1 MKLLNISYMLN
12 STIELIIGFF
22 ALLII
27 TKVLGK
33 TQINQITPFEFISSL
48 VLGEL
53 VGNAVYDKD
62 INTVYIL
69 YAVFLWAL
77 LLYIIEMLTEKFK
90 GTRSFFEG
98 KPSILIRNG
107 QIDFNE
113 LKKEKIDINELQSLL
128 RSKDTFSIREIQYAI
143 LESNGSISILKKS
156 KYNNP
161 TNEDLKL
168 QEKPVYLP
176 ITFIL
181 DGEILWDNIKACGFD
196 EKWLKKQLHE
206 NKINKIKEVIYAEW
220 KKDEGLHIIQKNDNS
235 E

>member
-1 MKLLNISYMLN
+1 MDLSNIFNL
-12 STIELIIGFF
+12 TVELIIGFF

-27 TKVLGK
+27 TKILGK

-62 INTVYIL
+62 INAFYIL

-77 LLYIIEMLTEKFK
+77 LLYIIEVLTQKFK

-113 LKKEKIDINELQSLL
+113 LKKEKLDINELQSLL
-128 RSKDTFSIREIQYAI
+128 RSKDIFSIREIQYAI
-143 LESNGSISILKKS
+143 LETNGSISVLKKS
-156 KYNNP
+156 KYDNP
-161 TNEDLKL
+161 TNEDLNL
-168 QEKPVYLP
+168 PEKPIYLP
-176 ITFIL
+176 VTVIL
-181 DGEILWDNIKACGFD
+181 DGEILWDNVQACGFN
-196 EKWLKKQLHE
+196 EKWLENQLYT
-206 NKINKIKEVIYAEW
+206 NKISKIKEVFYAEW
-220 KKDEGLHIIQKNDNS
+220 KKDEGLHIVQKKKDKDF
-235 E
+235 

>member
-1 MKLLNISYMLN
+1 MSYISNL
-12 STIELIIGFF
+12 TIELIIGFF

-62 INTVYIL
+62 INTFYIL
-69 YAVFLWAL
+69 YAVCLWAL

-128 RSKDTFSIREIQYAI
+128 RSKDVFSIREIQYAI
-143 LESNGSISILKKS
+143 LESNGSISVLKKS
-156 KYNNP
+156 KYDNP
-161 TNEDLKL
+161 TNEDLNL
-168 QEKPVYLP
+168 PEKPVYLP
-176 ITFIL
+176 ISIIL
-181 DGEILWDNIKACGFD
+181 DGEVLWDNIQACGFD
-196 EKWLKKQLHE
+196 EKWLKKQLHT
-206 NKINKIKEVIYAEW
+206 NKISKIKEIFYAEW
-220 KKDEGLHIIQKNDNS
+220 KKDEGLHIIKKS
-235 E
+235 SV

>member
-1 MKLLNISYMLN
+1 MNISHIYNL
-12 STIELIIGFF
+12 TIELVIGFF

-27 TKVLGK
+27 TKALGK

-62 INTVYIL
+62 INTFYIL
-69 YAVFLWAL
+69 YAVCLWAL
-77 LLYIIEMLTEKFK
+77 LLYIIEIITEKFK

-98 KPSILIRNG
+98 KPSIIIRNG

-143 LESNGSISILKKS
+143 LERNGSISVLKKS
-156 KYNNP
+156 KYENP
-161 TNEDLKL
+161 TNEDLNL
-168 QEKPVYLP
+168 SEKPVYLP
-176 ITFIL
+176 VSFIL
-181 DGEILWDNIKACGFD
+181 DGEVLWDNVHACGFD
-196 EKWLKKQLHE
+196 EKWIEKQMHA
-206 NKINKIKEVIYAEW
+206 NKITKIEEVFYAEW
-220 KKDEGLHIIQKNDNS
+220 KKDEGIHIIKKNT
-235 E
+235 